1 MTLGDVT
8 LKISFLFSGGSSCL
22 AMWPGPCNLSF
33 PQLTV
38 ASWALSLL
46 SLQGIKSCYRSPG
59 NLSFQDPP
67 GSWAGGDGTGMPGNS

>member
-8 LKISFLFSGGSSCL
+8 LKISFLFSGGSSYL

-59 NLSFQDPP
+59 TYHFRIPQVHGP
-67 GSWAGGDGTGMPGNS
+67 GVTGQ

>member
-1 MTLGDVT
+1 MTLGDIT
-8 LKISFLFSGGSSCL
+8 LKISFLFNGGSFCL

-46 SLQGIKSCYRSPG
+46 SLQGINSCYRSPG
-59 NLSFQDPP
+59 NSSSQDPP
-67 GSWAGGDGTGMPGNS
+67 GSWAGDDLGQ